1 MLLLVAQ
8 LSPVM
13 NSTTA
18 YGFELVTISRR
29 QKGSRDKV
37 DVQAPKAV
45 KCYNGNMGGVDELDG
60 LRAGNYGCEGKGRAL
75 KWSNRLFDCMINVL
89 FQTSYNVYRHCRRL
103 KLENEEAL
111 SHGEFNERVIDHYVN
126 NIHWRLERE
135 EAALGRRA
143 SLREVAVKSNASH
156 SVDINFAEHH
166 DMEEINITYRGS
178 KRIAT
183 FKCCMCR
190 IQPVSPPITDKSRTK
205 YYCVQCS
212 VGHVA
217 VKGTG
222 NRVYL
227 HPHDCFG
234 KYHRLMFDR
243 VVGSSNMVGVVVLLG
258 ERQLSG

>member
-1 MLLLVAQ
+1 MQPIKGMSARLHMLLLVAQ

-103 KLENEEAL
+103 KLEN
-111 SHGEFNERVIDHYVN
+111 DC
-126 NIHWRLERE
+126 
-135 EAALGRRA
+135 
-143 SLREVAVKSNASH
+143 K
-156 SVDINFAEHH
+156 FAKPSFF
-166 DMEEINITYRGS
+166 TVTG
-178 KRIAT
+178 
-183 FKCCMCR
+183 FL
-190 IQPVSPPITDKSRTK
+190 DKI
-205 YYCVQCS
+205 
-212 VGHVA
+212 
-217 VKGTG
+217 
-222 NRVYL
+222 
-227 HPHDCFG
+227 
-234 KYHRLMFDR
+234 
-243 VVGSSNMVGVVVLLG
+243 GVFPYELPND
-258 ERQLSG
+258 Q